1 MSDTT
6 DTTTTTP
13 VRTVDGV
20 ELPAPGTWRIDPGHA
35 EVAFV
40 GRHFGLTKVRG
51 RFTGVSG
58 DVVVA
63 DDVAR
68 SSVTVEI
75 DMTSVNSG
83 DASRDEHL
91 RSSDLFDVDAH
102 PTATFRSTGL
112 QSEGSSGRLAG
123 ELTIKGVTHPVTLDV
138 DYLGHARDPW
148 GNDRAVFSAS
158 ATIDREDWGLT
169 WNMLLETGGLL
180 VSKRIRLEI
189 EVELIRQP

>member
-1 MSDTT
+1 MEATSPAR
-6 DTTTTTP
+6 P
-13 VRTVDGV
+13 VRTVAGV
-20 ELPAPGTWRIDPGHA
+20 ELPAAGTWRIDPGHA

-58 DVVVA
+58 EVVVA

-68 SSVTVEI
+68 STVVVDI
-75 DMTSVNSG
+75 DTTTISSG
-83 DASRDEHL
+83 DGTRDEHL
-91 RSSDLFDVDAH
+91 RSADLFDVAAH

-112 QSEGSSGRLAG
+112 LVEGASGRLAG
-123 ELTIKGVTHPVTLDV
+123 ELTIKGVTRPVTLDV
-138 DYLGHARDPW
+138 EYLGHARDPW
-148 GNDRAVFSAS
+148 GNDRAVFSGS

-169 WNMLLETGGLL
+169 WNMVLEAGGLL

-189 EVELIRQP
+189 EVELIRDPD